1 MEVRNADLSVNF
13 AGVTLKNP
21 VVTVSGTCG
30 FGEEY
35 APYYRPEQLGAIAVK
50 GMTLAPRLGNPPPR
64 IAETPSGILNS
75 IGLQNPGVEAFIG
88 NELPRLKKDGAT
100 VIANIA
106 GSTISDYCKVAERL
120 DETDVDFIEMNIS
133 CPNVKEGG
141 VAFGTNPKTV
151 NEITNA
157 VKIHTSKP
165 LIVKLSPN
173 VTDITE
179 TAKAAEAG
187 GANALSLIN
196 TLLGMRIDIKTK
208 RPILHNNCGGLSGPA
223 VFPVALRM
231 VWQVRNAVSL
241 PILGMGGIS
250 SGEDAIE
257 MLIAGA
263 DAVGVGTAMFANPYL
278 PLEIADGIA
287 KYMDENNIKSVAD
300 ISASVMP
307 W

>member
-1 MEVRNADLSVNF
+1 MDLSVNF

-30 FGEEY
+30 FGAEY
-35 APYYRPEQLGAIAVK
+35 SPYYLPEQLGAIAVK

-75 IGLQNPGVEAFIG
+75 IGLQNPGVESFIE
-88 NELPRLKKDGAT
+88 NDLPDLKADGAT
-100 VIANIA
+100 VIANIS
-106 GSTISDYCKVAERL
+106 GSTIADYCRVAEIL
-120 DETDVDFIEMNIS
+120 SETEVDFIEMNIS

-141 VAFGTNPKTV
+141 VAFGTNAKTIH
-151 NEITNA
+151 EITSE
-157 VKIHTSKP
+157 VKKHSTKP
-165 LIVKLSPN
+165 IIVKLSPN

-179 TAKAAEAG
+179 MARAAEAG

-208 RPILHNNCGGLSGPA
+208 RPILHNNVGGLSGPA
-223 VFPVALRM
+223 VFPVAVRM
-231 VWQVRNAVSL
+231 IWQVRNAVSL
-241 PILGMGGIS
+241 PILGMGGVAS
-250 SGEDAIE
+250 AEDAIE

-263 DAVGVGTAMFANPYL
+263 DVIGVGTAMFPNPYL
-278 PLEIADGIA
+278 PLEIIDGIA
-287 KYMDENNIKSVAD
+287 KYMEENGIKNVAD
-300 ISASVMP
+300 ISATVKP

>member
-1 MEVRNADLSVNF
+1 MKNVDLSINF

-21 VVTVSGTCG
+21 IVTVSGTCG

-35 APYYRPEQLGAIAVK
+35 APYYKASELGAIAVK

-75 IGLQNPGVEAFIG
+75 IGLQNPGVDVFVDE
-88 NELPRLKKDGAT
+88 ELPRLKAEGAT
-100 VIANIA
+100 VIANIS
-106 GSTISDYCKVAERL
+106 GSTIADYCKVAEIL
-120 DETDVDFIEMNIS
+120 SETDVDFIEMNIS

-141 VAFGTNPKTV
+141 VAFGTNANTV
-151 NEITNA
+151 FEITSE
-157 VKIHTSKP
+157 VKKHSKKP
-165 LIVKLSPN
+165 VIVKLSPN

-179 TAKAAEAG
+179 MARAAEAG

-208 RPILHNNCGGLSGPA
+208 RPILHNNVGGLSGPA
-223 VFPVALRM
+223 VFPVAVRM
-231 VWQVRNAVSL
+231 IWQVRRAVSL
-241 PILGMGGIS
+241 PLLGMGGVAS
-250 SGEDAIE
+250 AEDAIE

-263 DAVGVGTAMFANPYL
+263 DAIGVGTAMFANPYL
-278 PLEIADGIA
+278 PIEIINGIA
-287 KYMDENNIKSVAD
+287 EYMYANGIKNVAD
-300 ISASVMP
+300 ISATVEA

>member
-1 MEVRNADLSVNF
+1 MRNIDLSINF

-35 APYYRPEQLGAIAVK
+35 SPYYEASRLGAIAVK

-75 IGLQNPGVEAFIG
+75 IGLQNPGVNAFVEK
-88 NELPRLKKDGAT
+88 ELPRLKAEGAA
-100 VIANIA
+100 VIANIS
-106 GSTISDYCKVAERL
+106 GSTIADYCKVAEIL
-120 DETDVDFIEMNIS
+120 SETDVDFIEMNIS

-141 VAFGTNPKTV
+141 VAFGTNAKTIL
-151 NEITNA
+151 EITSE
-157 VKIHTSKP
+157 VKKHSRKP
-165 LIVKLSPN
+165 VIVKLSPN

-179 TAKAAEAG
+179 MARAAEAG
-187 GANALSLIN
+187 GADALALIN

-208 RPILHNNCGGLSGPA
+208 RPILHNNVGGLSGPA
-223 VFPVALRM
+223 VFPVAVRM
-231 VWQVRNAVSL
+231 VWQVRNAVKL
-241 PILGMGGIS
+241 PILGMGGIAS
-250 SGEDAIE
+250 ANDAIE

-263 DAVGVGTAMFANPYL
+263 DIIGVGTAMFANPYL
-278 PLEIADGIA
+278 PLEIIEGIA
-287 KYMDENNIKSVAD
+287 EFMDANGIKNVAD
-300 ISASVMP
+300 ISATVQP

>member
-1 MEVRNADLSVNF
+1 MKKVDLSVNF

-35 APYYRPEQLGAIAVK
+35 APYYKACRLGAIAVK
-50 GMTLAPRLGNPPPR
+50 GTTLAPRAGNPTPR

-75 IGLQNPGVEAFIG
+75 IGLQNPGVEAFVG
-88 NELPRLKKDGAT
+88 TELPRLKAEGAT

-106 GSTISDYCKVAERL
+106 GATISDYCKVAE
-120 DETDVDFIEMNIS
+120 TVSKANVDFIELNIS

-141 VAFGTNPKTV
+141 VAFGTNAATV
-151 NEITNA
+151 REITSE
-157 VKIHTSKP
+157 VKKHINKP

-179 TAKAAEAG
+179 MARAAEDG
-187 GANALSLIN
+187 GADALSLIN
-196 TLLGMRIDIKTK
+196 TLLGMRIDIKTR
-208 RPILHNNCGGLSGPA
+208 RPILHNNVGGLSGPA

-231 VWQVRNAVSL
+231 VWQVRNAVRL
-241 PILGMGGIS
+241 PIIGMGGIS
-250 SGEDAIE
+250 SAADAIE

-263 DAVGVGTAMFANPYL
+263 DVVGVGTAMFANPYL
-278 PLEIADGIA
+278 PLEIIDGIA
-287 KYMDENNIKSVAD
+287 KYMEENKIEHVSD
-300 ISASVMP
+300 ISASVIP